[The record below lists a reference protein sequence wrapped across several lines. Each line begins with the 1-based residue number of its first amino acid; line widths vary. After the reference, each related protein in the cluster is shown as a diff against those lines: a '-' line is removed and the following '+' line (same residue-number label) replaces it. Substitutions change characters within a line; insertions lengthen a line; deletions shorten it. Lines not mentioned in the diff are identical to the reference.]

1 MIYRESGQIKT
12 NYVEDMAIFPIRQ
25 DKIGFFV
32 IMAIAIVAIPS
43 LSSTYFLEA
52 FMIPLL
58 IWGLAAMSLNIMLG
72 YAGQLS
78 LGHGGFMAVGAYG
91 AYNFAT
97 RLPELNIIIC
107 FILAGLCT
115 AVVGVFFGLPSLRIK
130 GFYLAVATLAA
141 QFIIE
146 FVFSSVPWFA
156 GDNMMGS
163 VDTPGI
169 VLFGWVVDGTIE
181 RYFFVLGFVVILT
194 LLCKNLVRSA
204 IGRSWMAIRD
214 MDVAAEVIGIR
225 PLQTKLIAFG
235 VSSFLAGIAGA
246 LYAFIYLKAC
256 DITSF
261 DLFQSFN
268 ILFMV
273 IIGGLGSLM
282 GSYMGAAFIMML
294 PIILNLL
301 TVTFFEGTGHSDFI
315 TNAEHMV
322 YGGLIMFFLIVEPY
336 GLARMWTTLKEKL
349 RLWPFPH

>member
-1 MIYRESGQIKT
+1 MIYREAGQIKT
-12 NYVEDMAIFPIRQ
+12 TYRADMAIFPIAQ
-25 DKIGFFV
+25 DRIGFMI
-32 IMAIAIVAIPS
+32 IMAVAIVAIPT
-43 LSSTYFLEA
+43 LASTYVLEA
-52 FMIPLL
+52 FMIPFL

-78 LGHGGFMAVGAYG
+78 LGHGGFMAVGAYA

-97 RLPELNIIIC
+97 RIPDLNLIVC
-107 FILAGLCT
+107 FLLAGLVT
-115 AVVGVFFGLPSLRIK
+115 AAVGVFFGLPSLRIK

-146 FVFSSVPWFA
+146 FVISSFPWFA
-156 GDNMMGS
+156 GDNMMGA
-163 VDTPGI
+163 VDTPAI
-169 VLFGWVVDGTIE
+169 VLFGWQVDETVE
-181 RYFFVLGFVVILT
+181 RYYFVLGFVVVLT
-194 LLCKNLVRSA
+194 LLCKNMVRSS

-246 LYAFIYLKAC
+246 LYAFVYLKAC

-273 IIGGLGSLM
+273 ILGGLGSLM
-282 GSYMGAAFIMML
+282 GSYLGAAFVMML
-294 PIILNLL
+294 PIVLNLL
-301 TVTFFEGTGHSDFI
+301 TTTFLGGTGHSDFI
-315 TNAEHMV
+315 ANAEHMV

-336 GLARMWTTLKEKL
+336 GLARMWTTTKEKL

>member
-1 MIYRESGQIKT
+1 MFYRESGQIKT
-12 NYVEDMAIFPIRQ
+12 SYESDMAIFPIAQ
-25 DKIGFFV
+25 DRIGFAI
-32 IMAIAIVAIPS
+32 IMAIAVIVIPS
-43 LSSTYFLEA
+43 LASEYFLEA
-52 FMIPLL
+52 FMIPFL

-78 LGHGGFMAVGAYG
+78 LGHAGFMAVGAYS

-97 RLPELNIIIC
+97 RLPELNLIVC
-107 FILAGLCT
+107 FLLAGLVT
-115 AVVGVFFGLPSLRIK
+115 AIVGVFFGLPSLRIK

-146 FVFSSVPWFA
+146 FVFSSFPWFA
-156 GDNMMGS
+156 GNNMMGT
-163 VDTPGI
+163 VDTPAI
-169 VLFGWVVDGTIE
+169 IIFGFEIDHSVE
-181 RYFFVLGFVVILT
+181 RYLFVLSFVVVLT
-194 LLCKNLVRSA
+194 LLCKNMVRSA

-273 IIGGLGSLM
+273 ILGGLGSLM
-282 GSYMGAAFIMML
+282 GSYLGAAFIMML
-294 PIILNLL
+294 PIILNL
-301 TVTFFEGTGHSDFI
+301 VTSAFFHGTGHSDFI

-336 GLARMWTTLKEKL
+336 GIARMWTTVKEKL